1 MIKDAIKAFYQHS
14 SALAVRVLR
23 LQTIGPSFA
32 SQYTVDNYGE
42 LSLTAL
48 KVKAF
53 ARYPLGTAI
62 HIAIHVD

>member
-32 SQYTVDNYGE
+32 SQYTVDN
-42 LSLTAL
+42 
-48 KVKAF
+48 
-53 ARYPLGTAI
+53 
-62 HIAIHVD
+62 